1 MYDSLFKRLDVETRN
16 TIMKMFGLKKS
27 NEIIMIP
34 MQEQEGSKD
43 CGPFSI
49 AVMTSLA
56 YEDDP
61 SEIRY
66 KQLDLRQHLIATL
79 FCKRRACMLSKGIMH
94 THAGILY
101 SSIHIS
107 N

>member
-1 MYDSLFKRLDVETRN
+1 
-16 TIMKMFGLKKS
+16 MKMFGLKKS
-27 NEIIMIP
+27 NERIMMP

-49 AVMTSLA
+49 AIMTSLA

-66 KQLDLRQHLIATL
+66 KQLATFNSYIVLQMESL
-79 FCKRRACMLSKGIMH
+79 FAFQKK
-94 THAGILY
+94 
-101 SSIHIS
+101 
-107 N
+107 

>member
-27 NEIIMIP
+27 NEIIMMP

-66 KQLDLRQHLIATL
+66 KQLDLRQHLIHCFDTVQ
-79 FCKRRACMLSKGIMH
+79 FGGTKTMSM
-94 THAGILY
+94 
-101 SSIHIS
+101 
-107 N
+107 

>member
-1 MYDSLFKRLDVETRN
+1 
-16 TIMKMFGLKKS
+16 MFGLKKS
-27 NEIIMIP
+27 NERIMMP
-34 MQEQEGSKD
+34 MQEQEGCKD

-49 AVMTSLA
+49 AIMTSLA

-79 FCKRRACMLSKGIMH
+79 FCKRRAMPKAVWIPAWPWRPEGKFPR
-94 THAGILY
+94 GEG
-101 SSIHIS
+101 
-107 N
+107 